1 MRGVVVVTGAAGGVG
16 SATCALL
23 EAQGWEVIGLDRLP
37 SPTERSLLVDIGD
50 TDAIEQ
56 ALSSLERVDGLV
68 NNAAVQHF
76 KPILETTV
84 EEWDAV
90 HAQNLRGA
98 FFCLK
103 ALHPQLARSH
113 GAVVNVSSVH
123 AFATSN
129 SIAAYAAS
137 KGGLVAL
144 TRAAAL
150 EFAGDGIRINAVL
163 PGATDTPALRAGFS
177 RDPKLEQTLI
187 DRTPLGRFGEPRDI
201 AEAISFL
208 LDSERS
214 AFITGQTFVVDGGA
228 LARLSTE

>member
-1 MRGVVVVTGAAGGVG
+1 VRRVVVVTGAAGGVG

-23 EAQGWEVIGLDRLP
+23 AEHGWEVIGLDRHP
-37 SPTERSLLVDIGD
+37 SPTERSLVVDIGD
-50 TDAIEQ
+50 TDAIDA

-103 ALHPQLARSH
+103 ALHRQLAASR
-113 GAVVNVSSVH
+113 GAIVNVSSVH
-123 AFATSN
+123 AFATSH

-150 EFAGDGIRINAVL
+150 EFAEDGIRVNAVL
-163 PGATDTPALRAGFS
+163 PGATDTPALRAGLG
-177 RDPKLEQTLI
+177 REPRLEQTLLE
-187 DRTPLGRFGEPRDI
+187 RTPLGRFGDPRDI

-208 LDSERS
+208 LDCERS